1 MMTFDTP
8 AHAACPAR
16 RPPLS
21 IGARPAVFVLLTAV
35 LTAARPSIAA
45 DDSAA
50 IYVMRPDGSQ
60 VRQVAKVVG
69 FLHATSPRW
78 SHDGKRAAFDAWSVE
93 RKNRAVFV
101 VNIDGTGLREL
112 PGNAR
117 PDWSPD
123 DKQLAFDR
131 YSNGPSRV
139 HVQNLDGE
147 GDAQIAEGVCARWS
161 PDGSQMAVTNHSMIY
176 VIDLVSG
183 EEKPLFNS
191 PSRELFG
198 GFNWSPDGKWIA
210 LSARRE
216 FQKPRQLLLVSTQGA
231 DHGLR
236 VRFQSEQGGSIT
248 FSPDGKRIAFDNG
261 YKIFIAE
268 VDSTT
273 EPQMVE
279 PQEGKNQDPHWSP
292 DGQWILFS
300 SDR

>member
-1 MMTFDTP
+1 MMTFDTRT
-8 AHAACPAR
+8 HAACSSRWPT
-16 RPPLS
+16 LS
-21 IGARPAVFVLLTAV
+21 IGPRLAVFVLLITLLTTARH
-35 LTAARPSIAA
+35 AIAA

-50 IYVMRPDGSQ
+50 IYVMRPDGSR
-60 VRQVAKVVG
+60 VRQVAKVSG
-69 FLHATSPRW
+69 FLNATSPRW

-93 RKNRAVFV
+93 RKARAMFV
-101 VNIDGTGLREL
+101 VNIDGTALREL

-131 YSNGPSRV
+131 YSTGPSRV

-147 GDAQIAEGVCARWS
+147 GDTQIAEGVCARWS
-161 PDGSQMAVTNHSMIY
+161 PDGSQMALTNHRMIY

-183 EEKPLFNS
+183 EERPLFTS
-191 PSRELFG
+191 PFRELFA

-210 LSARRE
+210 LSGRRE
-216 FQKPRQLLLVSTQGA
+216 VGKPRQLLLVSTQGA

-236 VRFQSEQGGSIT
+236 VRFQSEQGGSVS
-248 FSPDGKRIAFDNG
+248 FSPDGKRIVFDNG

-268 VDSTT
+268 VDSTA

-279 PQEGKNQDPHWSP
+279 SQVGKNQDPHWSP